1 MTSATNNPETSAP
14 LSRRESNVASRRQ
27 RILESARTLLTESG
41 RDGLSM
47 RKLAREADLSVT
59 TLYNLVGSR
68 EDILRA
74 LIEDTAER
82 FESTVTAPEKSG
94 GDALARTVKAF
105 ESVLDHLVADAADLK
120 PLIVANIDTGFGEE
134 LRKEEHGLFL
144 GGAKNTVRQCLL
156 DALAEGQIRD
166 VVSLEFL
173 EGQFYASLELALDRW
188 AYGLV
193 DEDELR
199 VKGLWGAY
207 LTLLAVASPE
217 SRPQLESQL
226 RKLERQGRRAIRSRE
241 SRQTAKSD
249 TAPRPGEHDWTS

>member
-1 MTSATNNPETSAP
+1 MSSTTNSPETAAP
-14 LSRRESNVASRRQ
+14 LNRREANVAARRQ
-27 RILESARTLLTESG
+27 RILESARSLLAQAG
-41 RDGLSM
+41 QDGLSM
-47 RKLAREADLSVT
+47 RRLAKEADLSVT

-74 LIEDTAER
+74 LIEDSAEH
-82 FESTVTAPEKSG
+82 FESTVTVPESI
-94 GDALARTVKAF
+94 GDSLARTMKAF
-105 ESVLDHLVADAADLK
+105 DSVLDHLVADAAVLQ
-120 PLIVANIDTGFGEE
+120 PLIVANIATGYGEE

-144 GGAKNTVRQCLL
+144 RGARNTVRQCLL

-188 AYGLV
+188 AFGLV

-217 SRPQLESQL
+217 NRPQLENELQ
-226 RKLERQGRRAIRSRE
+226 KLERLSRKAIRSRKKRR
-241 SRQTAKSD
+241 SAKPPTGSQ
-249 TAPRPGEHDWTS
+249 PGVHSWKS